1 MKNQKQMGGLR
12 MKAILFLFG
21 CIVLL
26 VVLPSLVFAQ
36 TKGDAKAGKAKYDT
50 LCGGCHGATGK
61 GDGPAAGGLKP
72 KPQDHTNG
80 KYMNGLTDKALF
92 DIVKGGGAGVKKSPL
107 MPAWGNTLKDDDI
120 WNLVAY
126 IRSLARPP
134 YKPSK

>member
-1 MKNQKQMGGLR
+1 M
-12 MKAILFLFG
+12 FL
-21 CIVLL
+21 IPVLAL
-26 VVLPSLVFAQ
+26 AQ

-61 GDGPAAGGLKP
+61 GDGPAAAGLKP

-80 KYMNGLTDKALF
+80 KYMNGLADKDLF
-92 DIVKGGGAGVKKSPL
+92 DIVKGGGAGAKKSPL

-126 IRSLARPP
+126 IRSLAQPP
-134 YKPSK
+134 YKPPK